1 MNYKSITTLIPI
13 SFLILLIVSCSST
26 KEPPTTLPSKIA
38 PNNCRINGTIISIEE
53 IIDPSGPCST
63 NPCVANVMISNVIG
77 TGSSFKI
84 PLVKNDTINVKF
96 AFTLSKTSKDLFPN
110 LNKSFPGL
118 KVEDKFIADVEK
130 IEALKLGIKNNQIE
144 YRIFNYD
151 KID

>member
-1 MNYKSITTLIPI
+1 MNYKSITTLILI

-26 KEPPTTLPSKIA
+26 KEPQTTLPSNID

-63 NPCVANVMISNVIG
+63 NPCVAKVKISNVIG

-96 AFTLSKTSKDLFPN
+96 AFTLSKTSKDLFPDF
-110 LNKSFPGL
+110 NKSFPGL
-118 KVEDKFIADVEK
+118 KIEDKFIADVEK
-130 IEALKLGIKNNQIE
+130 IEALKLGIKSNQIE

>member
-26 KEPPTTLPSKIA
+26 KEPQTTLPSKIA

-53 IIDPSGPCST
+53 IIDTSGPCST
-63 NPCVANVMISNVIG
+63 NPCVANVKVSNVIG

-130 IEALKLGIKNNQIE
+130 IEALKLGIKSNQIE

>member
-13 SFLILLIVSCSST
+13 SFLILLIVSCTST
-26 KEPPTTLPSKIA
+26 KEPQTTLPSKID

-53 IIDPSGPCST
+53 IINPSGLCST
-63 NPCVANVMISNVIG
+63 NPCVANVKVNNVIG
-77 TGSSFKI
+77 TGASFNI

-110 LNKSFPGL
+110 LNKSLPGL
-118 KVEDKFIADVEK
+118 KVEDSFIADVEK
-130 IEALKLGIKNNQIE
+130 IEALKLGIKSNQIE

>member
-1 MNYKSITTLIPI
+1 MNYKSITTLILI

-26 KEPPTTLPSKIA
+26 KEPQTTLPSNID

-63 NPCVANVMISNVIG
+63 NPCVANVKVNNVIG

-130 IEALKLGIKNNQIE
+130 IEALKLGIKSNQIE